1 MRSASLLLLQ
11 SGAIPHLAHRR
22 LPSLSISAPGSN
34 RAKPRFGILDFS
46 GVDLIAL
53 NRLMSPIYVFPALF
67 RGYVQAKLMI
77 LGLLPALLI
86 AASGSCHADSVLR
99 NLEITQC
106 EAGDIVTWGDG
117 QDRALAV
124 DTLTFHYAHVGAPLW
139 FEQQQ
144 VLDLLKKVTTEWS
157 RCGIPAKAGLV
168 DAATR
173 PSGKDIIIRWDT
185 ANNAGHFGLSDISRH
200 QLLLGA
206 EAFRLLNQRNPTND
220 SFSTLQMVLSHEIG
234 HFYGLMDHSR
244 RCIDTLSYYHDGKGG
259 QCRTRHPEAFKRF
272 KEYRSSLPT
281 ACDIQRCR
289 ILNGKR

>member
-1 MRSASLLLLQ
+1 M
-11 SGAIPHLAHRR
+11 
-22 LPSLSISAPGSN
+22 
-34 RAKPRFGILDFS
+34 
-46 GVDLIAL
+46 IAL
-53 NRLMSPIYVFPALF
+53 NRLMSPVCKFPARL
-67 RGYVQAKLMI
+67 RGYVQPKLMI
-77 LGLLPALLI
+77 LGLLRALSI
-86 AASGSCHADSVLR
+86 AAIDHCHADSGLR

-106 EAGDIVTWGDG
+106 EAGEIVTWGDG
-117 QDRALAV
+117 QDRAPVV

-144 VLDLLKKVTTEWS
+144 VLELLKKVTTEWS

-168 DAATR
+168 DSSTR

-185 ANNAGHFGLSDISRH
+185 AGNAGHFGLSDISRH

-206 EAFRLLNQRNPTND
+206 EAFRLLNQRNPIND
-220 SFSTLQMVLSHEIG
+220 SVATLQMVLSHEIG

>member
-1 MRSASLLLLQ
+1 M
-11 SGAIPHLAHRR
+11 I
-22 LPSLSISAPGSN
+22 
-34 RAKPRFGILDFS
+34 DFS

-53 NRLMSPIYVFPALF
+53 NRSMLPVCTYSAVL
-67 RGYVQAKLMI
+67 RGFIQRKLAI
-77 LGLLPALLI
+77 LSMLPALLI
-86 AASGSCHADSVLR
+86 LATGACHASSVLR

-106 EAGDIVTWGDG
+106 EASEIVTWGDG

-124 DTLTFHYAHVGAPLW
+124 DTLTFHYAHIGAPRW
-139 FEQQQ
+139 FEQQE

-168 DAATR
+168 DSATR
-173 PSGKDIIIRWDT
+173 PSSKDIIIRWDT
-185 ANNAGHFGLSDISRH
+185 ASNVGHFGLSDVSRH

-206 EAFRLLNQRNPTND
+206 EAFRLLNQRNATND
-220 SFSTLQMVLSHEIG
+220 SVATLQMVLSHEIG

-259 QCRTRHPEAFKRF
+259 QCRTRHPDAFKRF

-289 ILNGKR
+289 MLNGKR